1 MTVSIS
7 SVEQNAVFSIAD
19 PSGAFMKGAGDED
32 DATHWK
38 AMLSASGDFAIEVG
52 GTRGNAEYTLTI
64 VLR

>member
-1 MTVSIS
+1 
-7 SVEQNAVFSIAD
+7 
-19 PSGAFMKGAGDED
+19 MKGAGDED

-52 GTRGNAEYTLTI
+52 GTRGYAEYTLTI